1 MKLLKLQL
9 ENFRSASR
17 GTFEFDPTRPL
28 TVIAGPNGLGKT
40 NLLEAVY
47 VLSLGR
53 SFRAVLQDDLISWGM
68 DYFRLIGE
76 IETKEKTEI
85 EVSYSNYP
93 SRKKIFKKNGAALK
107 NSEYI
112 GTFLTVLFHPED
124 LNILYLSPSLRRRYM
139 DILLSQ
145 ADRRYL
151 VALTKY
157 NQILKQRN
165 ALLDEI
171 RRARFARAPTSTLL
185 DDLFAWDKEIVEFG
199 SAIIEKR
206 LQLLSFL
213 NQKLPKLYRAISGG
227 KETLTVSYLSKIEPP
242 DSPAKLPGLY
252 TQTLS
257 NRMEKDI
264 LQAKTTAGPHRDDL
278 AFYLNEKEIN
288 VSASRG
294 EFRTLLLAIKLAE
307 IEFIRELTGEDPIL
321 LLDDV
326 FSELDRSR
334 QNRLLKA
341 IKGCQA
347 IITTTDMET
356 LGKLASESQHIN
368 LAEVK

>member
-9 ENFRSASR
+9 ENFRNYKR
-17 GTFEFDPTRPL
+17 RVLEFEPGKPL
-28 TVIAGPNGLGKT
+28 TVVTGPNGLGKT

-53 SFRAVLQDDLISWGM
+53 SFRSVLQDDMISWGM
-68 DYFRLIGE
+68 DYFRVIGE
-76 IETKEKTEI
+76 IDSKEKTAV

-93 SRKKIFKKNGAALK
+93 SRKKIFKKNGVTLK

-112 GTFLTVLFHPED
+112 GSFLTVLFHPED
-124 LNILYLSPSLRRRYM
+124 LNILYLSPGLRRRYM
-139 DILLSQ
+139 DVLLSQ
-145 ADRRYL
+145 ADRGYL

-157 NQILKQRN
+157 NQSLKQRN

-171 RRARFARAPTSTLL
+171 RRVRFSGGQTSALL
-185 DDLFAWDKEIVEFG
+185 DDLFAWDKEVVEFG
-199 SAIIEKR
+199 SVIIEKR
-206 LQLLSFL
+206 LLLLSFL

-227 KETLTVSYLSKIEPP
+227 KESVSVSYKSKIEKVA
-242 DSPAKLPGLY
+242 DYAQL
-252 TQTLS
+252 LS
-257 NRMEKDI
+257 NRLEKDI

-278 AFYLNEKEIN
+278 VFYLNEKEIN
-288 VSASRG
+288 ISASRG

-307 IEFIRELTGEDPIL
+307 IEFIRELTGEDPVL

-334 QNRLLKA
+334 QLRLMKA
-341 IKGCQA
+341 VKGCQA
-347 IITTTDMET
+347 IISTTDMEN
-356 LGKLASESQHIN
+356 LGKLAAESRVLN
-368 LAEVK
+368 LVDVA